1 MRGGPRRA
9 AQGEGAS
16 GVAALVEAKGL
27 AQISDPAALA
37 AIVDAVLAAS
47 PEQLKKFRGGK
58 TKLQGYFVG
67 RAPPAPGCA
76 AGCCAVAVR
85 NGRVRRRTLVPSG

>member
-1 MRGGPRRA
+1 
-9 AQGEGAS
+9 
-16 GVAALVEAKGL
+16 VAALVEAKGL
-27 AQISDPAALA
+27 ALISDPAA
-37 AIVDAVLAAS
+37 LAAS